1 MNTKIEK
8 ISELSTLMN
17 KNNAVG
23 YDLLRLFGLFK
34 LGSLLSRLSLEK
46 QQGIGASDLIMGV
59 RQNSESANIFILS
72 DSFLD

>member
-34 LGSLLSRLSLEK
+34 LGNLLSRLSLEK
-46 QQGIGASDLIMGV
+46 QQGVRASDHGSLLIPY
-59 RQNSESANIFILS
+59 
-72 DSFLD
+72 SFGKHLLGIQ